1 MKKTI
6 LAIDNSKAI
15 RFVLQTVLGKN
26 FNVITAPDA
35 FSSMQWLSK
44 KNIPDLIIADPQLP
58 DMEDWE
64 LIEQLST
71 SEIFNTIP
79 ILVLSSLP
87 KNILDEKIIHYGI
100 AGSFTKPFNP
110 IEILES
116 AKLICSA
123 PKINDMMLNSFSS
136 TAN

>member
-15 RFVLQTVLGKN
+15 RFVLQTVLGNN
-26 FNVITAPDA
+26 FQVISAPDA
-35 FSSMQWLSK
+35 FTAMHWLNK
-44 KNIPDLIIADPQLP
+44 KVLPDLIIADPQLP

-71 SEIFNTIP
+71 SEMFNTVP
-79 ILVLSSLP
+79 VLVLSSLP
-87 KNILDEKIIHYGI
+87 KEVVDEKTIKYGI

-123 PKINDMMLNSFSS
+123 PKINGVMLNTISI
-136 TAN
+136 AN